1 MKKVYDEKLLA
12 KYIAS
17 IMVCDR
23 IERYPDG
30 ISYITEEYYFHKFT
44 GGKSNGMVVYHDIK
58 RGERRENNLSLVW
71 RYLDSG
77 VIYPE

>member
-17 IMVCDR
+17 IMVYDR

-44 GGKSNGMVVYHDIK
+44 CGKNNGRVVYHDIN
-58 RGERRENNLSLVW
+58 RGERKEMHLSLVW

-77 VIYPE
+77 EIYSE

>member
-17 IMVCDR
+17 IMVYDR

-44 GGKSNGMVVYHDIK
+44 SGKSNGKDVYHDIK
-58 RGERRENNLSLVW
+58 CGERRENNLSLVW